1 MIETTRLISRPLSL
15 PELGQYIY
23 DLPQFEAQARLAPSG
38 HQHSADLLWM
48 VSTITEPA
56 LRAEPGLLPYYTIWV
71 VVGKASRQLVAD
83 WGFKG
88 PPSPEGAIEI
98 GYGTHPG
105 QQGQGYMTE
114 VVGGILAW
122 ARQQPGIRQ
131 VRAETGLAN
140 AASQRV
146 LERNQFRVS
155 GAKEGFIY
163 WSFSF

>member
-1 MIETTRLISRPLSL
+1 MIETPRLISRPLSL
-15 PELGQYIY
+15 PELEMYIY
-23 DLPQFEAQARLAPSG
+23 DLPRFEAQAGLAPSG
-38 HQHSADLLWM
+38 HAHSSDLLWM

-71 VVGKASRQLVAD
+71 VANKASRQLVAD

-88 PPSPEGAIEI
+88 PPSPEGSLEI

-105 QQGQGYMTE
+105 QQRQGYMTE
-114 VVGGILAW
+114 VMSGILNW
-122 ARQQPGIRQ
+122 ARQQPGIHQ
-131 VRAETGLAN
+131 VRAETELTN
-140 AASQRV
+140 VASQRV

-163 WSFSF
+163 WAFTF